1 MKYEQI
7 RRQVLAAALEAARLG
22 LIHGT
27 SGNISARDRDTGAIA
42 ITPSGR
48 PYGSMSPEDVAVV
61 TPEGAWI
68 DGPWRPSSETP
79 MHTAV
84 YRARPDV
91 NAAVHTHA
99 LFCTV
104 MAAACEELPLSTPPH
119 AELAPVRVVPFA
131 LPGSGELAEL
141 VSAALRDGGRAA
153 LMRNHGC
160 FACGGDMEGAMAAA
174 VYAEEAAQI
183 AYYGAL
189 LGRSA
194 PLTGEQIAAL
204 RAVLAG
210 GGAV

>member
-1 MKYEQI
+1 MKHERI
-7 RRQVLAAALEAARLG
+7 RRQVLEAALEAAGLG

-27 SGNISARDRDTGAIA
+27 SGNISLRDGEAGVIA

-48 PYGSMSPEDVAVV
+48 PYGSMGPEDVAIV
-61 TPEGAWI
+61 TPEGTWI
-68 DGPWRPSSETP
+68 DGPWKPSSETP

-99 LFCTV
+99 LFGTV
-104 MAAACEELPLSTPPH
+104 MASACDELPLTTPPH
-119 AELAPVRVVPFA
+119 AELAPVHVVPFA
-131 LPGSGELAEL
+131 LPGSGELAGL
-141 VSAALRDGGRAA
+141 VAAALADGGRAA

-160 FACGGDMEGAMAAA
+160 FACGKDMAGAMTAA

-183 AYYGAL
+183 AYYATL
-189 LGRSA
+189 LGKLT
-194 PLTGEQIAAL
+194 PLTEEQIRDL
-204 RAVLAG
+204 RAVLSG